1 MSRKTL
7 TAALGIIGAILVFLK
22 GTFGLDLDAAAIT
35 TALGVILTYVLF
47 EAKLDI
53 AKIGMQLD
61 KWKDPKFWVT
71 FIAAIL
77 TALNGAFGWSLP
89 IETINAVLGVILAV
103 LFGWAFKK
111 SAEAKKH
118 PAISARRT
126 ATG

>member
-7 TAALGIIGAILVFLK
+7 TAVLGIIGAILVFLK

-53 AKIGMQLD
+53 AKVGLQLG

-77 TALNGAFGWSLP
+77 TALNGALGWSLP

-111 SAEAKKH
+111 TAEAKES
-118 PAISARRT
+118 PVPTRRT
-126 ATG
+126 ATT

>member
-22 GTFGLDLDAAAIT
+22 GTFGLDVDAAAIT
-35 TALGVILTYVLF
+35 TALGVILTYILF
-47 EAKLDI
+47 EAKLDF
-53 AKIGMQLD
+53 AKIGAQLG

-71 FIAAIL
+71 FFSAIL
-77 TALNGAFGWSLP
+77 TALNAGFGWNLP

-111 SAEAKKH
+111 IQKTQQ
-118 PAISARRT
+118 RT
-126 ATG
+126 AGT

>member
-7 TAALGIIGAILVFLK
+7 TAVLGIIGAILVFLK

-53 AKIGMQLD
+53 AKVGPQLG

-71 FIAAIL
+71 FIATIL

-111 SAEAKKH
+111 GAEIKE
-118 PAISARRT
+118 RT
-126 ATG
+126 ATT